1 MKRRIVTA
9 VLAAGVPLALA
20 AFLLPGGA
28 ADAAGADP
36 AGSPCPAVPVHA
48 PAGTAIESVTHE
60 LNPGGTIHGTG
71 YLGGDVE
78 GVPAFCNVT
87 VTLTHPGDGDHAKV
101 QVWLPQTGWNGR
113 FQALGGSAY
122 AAGDNGPGLATA
134 VKQGYAAAT
143 TDAGIGDVVDTSWA
157 LSSSGKVNT
166 ALLKNLADRSH
177 HETAVVGKQVVQK
190 VYGTAASYAYFN
202 GCSTGGREGY
212 QEAQRH
218 PDDYDGIL
226 ANAPAINWDEFE
238 PATVWPQV
246 VMNQQKTFPTKCEF
260 DAFNQAALKVC
271 DPLDGARDGL
281 ISDPQRCTFDAR
293 TLIGTKVECDGKQL
307 TITAAV
313 ADVVRKIWDGPRTT
327 SGKKLWY
334 GLPVGADF
342 TGLAASTPNTDGTA
356 VGAPFQVP
364 AIWVAT
370 FVEKQPALDL
380 STVTYSQFTQIFK
393 QSQAEYDKIIGSDD
407 PDLSA
412 FRKSGGKL
420 LTWHGAADQYIPTQG
435 TVDYRERVE
444 HELGGARQVDDFYR
458 LFLAPGTVHCGL
470 KGSSNDLA
478 ALTTWVEQGKAPS
491 TLEATLTNASGEMV
505 TRDLCRYP
513 LVSRYTGHGD
523 PAAASSFRCVSP
535 SHH

>member
-1 MKRRIVTA
+1 MRRRIVTT
-9 VLAAGVPLALA
+9 VLAAGLPLAAA
-20 AFLLPGGA
+20 AFLLPGAA
-28 ADAAGADP
+28 ADAADTAGAAP
-36 AGSPCPAVPVHA
+36 AAPAPCAPVQVQA
-48 PAGTAIESVTHE
+48 PAGTAVESVT
-60 LNPGGTIHGTG
+60 NTSFPGGTIHGTG
-71 YLGGDVE
+71 FLGGQVE

-122 AAGDNGPGLATA
+122 AAGDNGPGLARA

-157 LSSSGKVNT
+157 LTSTGKINT
-166 ALLKNLADRSH
+166 ALLNNLADRSH
-177 HETAVVGKQVVQK
+177 HETAVVGKQVVEK

-271 DPLDGARDGL
+271 DPLDGAKDGL

-293 TLIGTKVECDGKQL
+293 KLIGTKVDCDGKQL

-342 TGLAASTPNTDGTA
+342 TGLAASTPNPDGTA
-356 VGAPFQVP
+356 VGAPFAVP

-370 FVEKQPALDL
+370 FVEKQPTFDL
-380 STVTYSQFTQIFK
+380 SKVTYSQFTKIFK
-393 QSQAEYDKIIGSDD
+393 QSQTEYDKIIGSDD

-420 LTWHGAADQYIPTQG
+420 LTWHGSADQYIPTQG

-444 HELGGARQVDDFYR
+444 HKLGGNVDNFYR
-458 LFLAPGTVHCGL
+458 LFLAPGTPHCGL
-470 KGSSNDLA
+470 AGSNDLA
-478 ALTTWVEQGKAPS
+478 ALTTWVEQGKAPK
-491 TLEATLTNASGEMV
+491 TLTATLTTASGQQV

-513 LVSRYTGHGD
+513 LVSRYTTHGD
-523 PAAASSFRCVSP
+523 GSFRCVSP
-535 SHH
+535 THH